1 MKTKK
6 KRQATDSTMRNVRAA
21 NKRIKML
28 EDVISELLGTLVDV
42 AQNLAEFMQ
51 EKKRGKK

>member
-1 MKTKK
+1 VKTKK

>member
-1 MKTKK
+1 MTKK
-6 KRQATDSTMRNVRAA
+6 KVNKPDATLRNVRAA